1 MKAGYGRGYVVGWK
15 DVHIGREG
23 DRCIIGGM
31 DVWRHEWRW
40 INGKTISLP
49 HPFDSSQRF
58 SYSICEIGARHK
70 PVRFAATQ
78 LPEGLWSFYVPG
90 A

>member
-1 MKAGYGRGYVVGWK
+1 
-15 DVHIGREG
+15 
-23 DRCIIGGM
+23 
-31 DVWRHEWRW
+31 EWRW

-49 HPFDSSQRF
+49 HPFDRTQRF

-78 LPEGLWSFYVPG
+78 LPDGLWAFYVPG
-90 A
+90 T